1 MNLNFSI
8 GNRVSGYLIDGEAF
22 LGYIIAFKGQ
32 NEEGRDL
39 AMVRLAQ
46 APEQTELA
54 FLDTCHPMP
63 LNQATHT
70 KESFLAAAS
79 RCSPCMYFKDSKA
92 RRDYLEGLWAEMV
105 NFSKVKD

>member
-22 LGYIIAFKGQ
+22 LGYIISFKGK
-32 NEEGRDL
+32 NEAGREL
-39 AMVRLAQ
+39 VMVRLPM
-46 APEQTELA
+46 APEGAHLA

-63 LNQATHT
+63 VNQATHT

-79 RCSPCMYFKDSKA
+79 RCSPCLYFKDEKS
-92 RRDYLEGLWAEMV
+92 RRDYLEGLWNEMV
-105 NFSKVKD
+105 NFSKVKE